1 MTNEKDASQSQPGF
15 IGHLVE
21 LRNRLVHAILSILV
35 IFIGLVYFANDI
47 YSFVA
52 EPLISTLPQG
62 TSMIATDVTSP
73 FFAPFKLT
81 LFVSLFLAFPFI
93 LHQIWGFIA
102 PGLYK
107 NEKRMLIPVLISS
120 ILLFYSGIAF
130 CYFIVLPIILGFFTG
145 VGPDMMTLSPD
156 ISSYLGFVLKLF
168 FAFGITFEIPVA
180 IMLLCWS
187 GATDVQSLKEKRA
200 YIVVGAFVVA
210 MFLTPP
216 DILSQTLLAIP
227 MLALFELGLILA
239 SFSSKKQEP
248 TEQEN

>member
-1 MTNEKDASQSQPGF
+1 M
-15 IGHLVE
+15 
-21 LRNRLVHAILSILV
+21 
-35 IFIGLVYFANDI
+35 
-47 YSFVA
+47 
-52 EPLISTLPQG
+52 
-62 TSMIATDVTSP
+62 
-73 FFAPFKLT
+73 
-81 LFVSLFLAFPFI
+81 AFPFI

-102 PGLYK
+102 PSLYK

-130 CYFIVLPIILGFFTG
+130 CYFIVLPIILGFFTS

-156 ISSYLGFVLKLF
+156 VSSYLGFVLKLF

-187 GATDVQSLKEKRA
+187 GATGVQSLKEKRP
-200 YIVVGAFVVA
+200 YIIVAAFVIA

-227 MLALFELGLILA
+227 MLALFELGLLLA
-239 SFSSKKQEP
+239 SFKSKNKQQLNREI
-248 TEQEN
+248 E

>member
-1 MTNEKDASQSQPGF
+1 MTNEKDPSKNQAGF

-21 LRNRLVHAILSILV
+21 LRNRLVHAILSILL

-52 EPLISTLPQG
+52 EPLVATLPQG
-62 TSMIATDVTSP
+62 TSMIATDVTAP

-130 CYFIVLPIILGFFTG
+130 CYFVVMPIILGFFTG

-187 GATDVQSLKEKRA
+187 GATDTQSLKEKRP

-227 MLALFELGLILA
+227 MLALFELGLLLA
-239 SFSSKKQEP
+239 SFSNKKQEP